1 MDDARHQQFAER
13 VVRNQ
18 HRVFGYIVSLVPHR
32 ADAEEIFQQ
41 TCLTLWENWDRYDSA
56 LDFFPWACGI
66 AHNHVRNFCRKQQK
80 SPVQLDAD
88 VIDMLA
94 QRSAELQQRGDDRIS
109 ALRDCLQ
116 LLPDRSRALI
126 EDYYGGT
133 AVQQIALQ
141 SKATPNA
148 IYKLL
153 NRIRDTLHD
162 CISRKLSM
170 EAAS

>member
-13 VVRNQ
+13 IVRNQ

-41 TCLTLWENWDRYDSA
+41 TCLTLWENWDRYDPA

-66 AHNHVRNFCRKQQK
+66 AHNHIRNFRRKQR
-80 SPVQLDAD
+80 SAPVQLDAD
-88 VIDMLA
+88 VIDLLA
-94 QRSAELQQRGDDRIS
+94 RRSAELQQRGDDRIS
-109 ALRDCLQ
+109 ALRDCLPM
-116 LLPDRSRALI
+116 LPDRSRALI
-126 EDYYGGT
+126 EAYYGGT
-133 AVQQIALQ
+133 AVQQIASQ
-141 SKATPNA
+141 SRSTPNA

-153 NRIRDTLHD
+153 HRIRDTLHD
-162 CISRKLSM
+162 CVSRKLVA